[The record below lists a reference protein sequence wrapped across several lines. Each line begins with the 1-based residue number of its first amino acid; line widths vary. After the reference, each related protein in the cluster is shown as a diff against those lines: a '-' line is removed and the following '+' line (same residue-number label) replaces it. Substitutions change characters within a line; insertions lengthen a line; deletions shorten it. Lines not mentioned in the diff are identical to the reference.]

1 MRPHEMRW
9 FRLCRRIDL
18 RLPSA
23 PETVNEITYWV
34 IKLPVVAL
42 STVLV
47 RWKRS

>member
-1 MRPHEMRW
+1 MRPHEMKR
-9 FRLCRRIDL
+9 FRLCRRTAL

-23 PETVNEITYWV
+23 PEAVNELAYWV